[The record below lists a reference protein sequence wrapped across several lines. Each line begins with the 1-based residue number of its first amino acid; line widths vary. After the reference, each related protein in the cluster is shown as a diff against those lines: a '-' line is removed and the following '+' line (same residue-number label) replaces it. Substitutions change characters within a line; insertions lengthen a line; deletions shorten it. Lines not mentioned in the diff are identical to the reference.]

1 MSEERIV
8 FFDIETTGFSFQ
20 KGAKIVEIGC
30 ISYEG
35 DEIDIF
41 HRLINPEV
49 LIPDVA
55 FAIHRISDADV
66 RDCPKFSEVADDFL
80 EFIKRDTLIGH
91 NVKRYDIPFINFEL
105 QAAGMPKIQ
114 NNIIDTVDMFKQRF
128 RDRKYSLDHM
138 CQKFNIDLEERE
150 KYGHGAIVDVELL
163 VECYKNLMQIEVL
176 KPVYINRSQNDK

>member
-55 FAIHRISDADV
+55 FAIHRISDDDV

-91 NVKRYDIPFINFEL
+91 NVKRFDIPFINFEL
-105 QAAGMPKIQ
+105 QAAGMPKIK
-114 NNIIDTVDMFKQRF
+114 NNIIDTVDMFKQ
-128 RDRKYSLDHM
+128 
-138 CQKFNIDLEERE
+138 
-150 KYGHGAIVDVELL
+150 
-163 VECYKNLMQIEVL
+163 
-176 KPVYINRSQNDK
+176 